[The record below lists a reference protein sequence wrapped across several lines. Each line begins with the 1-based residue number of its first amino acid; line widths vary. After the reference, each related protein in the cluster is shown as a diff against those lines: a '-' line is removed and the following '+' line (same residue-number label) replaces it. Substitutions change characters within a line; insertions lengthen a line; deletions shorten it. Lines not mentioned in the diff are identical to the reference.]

1 MCETN
6 GTSVD
11 ICATPTMKI
20 VKKKA
25 RQENECTCKQVGD
38 TNILVVGYEHYN
50 NNNQEPC

>member
-20 VKKKA
+20 VKKKFLGKRMNA
-25 RQENECTCKQVGD
+25 RVNR
-38 TNILVVGYEHYN
+38 
-50 NNNQEPC
+50 